1 MRGAAAMAMVAVVV
15 VLGAMVAQVE
25 GATCTKDM
33 LKGCNKTVEQIFTV
47 DMFEGMFNHRN
58 DRVAHAQSFWTYE
71 SFIAAAQLYEKEG
84 FGTIGGDVMQKRE
97 LAAFFA
103 HVAHETSCK
112 PPHFISVLLTSIFLL
127 MCLPSASAVL
137 GGSRRKQQQW
147 TCDS

>member
-1 MRGAAAMAMVAVVV
+1 MRGAAAMAMVAVAVV
-15 VLGAMVAQVE
+15 LVLGAMVAQVE

-58 DRVAHAQSFWTYE
+58 DRVAHAQSFWTYD

-84 FGTIGGDVMQKRE
+84 FGTIGGDLMQKRE

-112 PPHFISVLLTSIFLL
+112 PSHFISVLLLTSIFLL
-127 MCLPSASAVL
+127 MFLPSLVL
-137 GGSRRKQQQW
+137 S
-147 TCDS
+147 

>member
-1 MRGAAAMAMVAVVV
+1 MRGAEAMAMVAVVV

-58 DRVAHAQSFWTYE
+58 DRVAHAQSFWTYD
-71 SFIAAAQLYEKEG
+71 SFIAAAKLYEKEG

-112 PPHFISVLLTSIFLL
+112 PLQISISVLLLLTSIFLL
-127 MCLPSASAVL
+127 LFLPSAGAVH
-137 GGSRRKQQQW
+137 RRK
-147 TCDS
+147 

>member
-1 MRGAAAMAMVAVVV
+1 MRGADAMAMVAVAVVV

-58 DRVAHAQSFWTYE
+58 DRVAHAQSFWTYD
-71 SFIAAAQLYEKEG
+71 SFIAAAKLYEKEG

-112 PPHFISVLLTSIFLL
+112 PSEFHLFCVLLLLLTSIFLL
-127 MCLPSASAVL
+127 MFLPSAGACCTL
-137 GGSRRKQQQW
+137 KRK
-147 TCDS
+147 